1 MYRVERKYL
10 CSDYDILVLK
20 QRLSA
25 VLPTDSHQER
35 DCYRVCSLYLDTYDD
50 ECFYDNEDGADDRR
64 KYRIRTYPGSDEKL
78 NFEIKE
84 KKNGKTKKEIFPV
97 TAAECE
103 GLLRGEPLA
112 FAPDE
117 GEDKPGGRQLQIMEQ
132 NRRRMIGNHG
142 AGQTAGARNRA
153 ALLTETRLLRP
164 VVVVDYERSA
174 FVYPVGNVRITFDR
188 NIAAS
193 CRVEDFLAGGMPLFP
208 VLPEHMH
215 LMEVKYD
222 ELLPDFIAALLD
234 MGNLRQVTFSKY
246 SICRQAVEN
255 GRYGFMKKGIF

>member
-25 VLPTDSHQER
+25 VLPTDSHQKKE
-35 DCYRVCSLYLDTYDD
+35 CYRVCSLYLDTYDD
-50 ECFYDNEDGADDRR
+50 ECFYDNEDGVDDRR

-84 KKNGKTKKEIFPV
+84 KKNGKTKKEVFPV
-97 TAAECE
+97 TVAECE

-112 FAPDE
+112 FAPGE
-117 GEDKPGGRQLQIMEQ
+117 GEDKPGGRQPE
-132 NRRRMIGNHG
+132 NHG
-142 AGQTAGARNRA
+142 VKSVAGARNRA
-153 ALLTETRLLRP
+153 ALLAETRLLHP

-193 CRVEDFLAGGMPLFP
+193 GRVEDFLAGEMPLLP

-222 ELLPDFIAALLD
+222 ELLPDFIAVLLD
-234 MGNLRQVTFSKY
+234 MGKLRQVTFSKY

>member
-25 VLPTDSHQER
+25 VLSTDSHQKK

-50 ECFYDNEDGADDRR
+50 ECFYDNENGVDDRR

-84 KKNGKTKKEIFPV
+84 KKNGKTKKETFPI
-97 TAAECE
+97 TAEECA
-103 GLLRGEPLA
+103 GIL
-112 FAPDE
+112 
-117 GEDKPGGRQLQIMEQ
+117 GGRPVEFAFGEKEEK
-132 NRRRMIGNHG
+132 NC
-142 AGQTAGARNRA
+142 ARNRA
-153 ALLTETRLLRP
+153 ALLSGTRLLHP

-174 FVYPVGNVRITFDR
+174 FVYPVGNVRITLDR

-193 CRVEDFLAGGMPLFP
+193 GHVEEFLASEMPLLP

-215 LMEVKYD
+215 LLEVKYD

-234 MGNLRQVTFSKY
+234 MGKLRQVTFSKY
-246 SICRQAVEN
+246 SICRRAVETRKRL
-255 GRYGFMKKGIF
+255 GD